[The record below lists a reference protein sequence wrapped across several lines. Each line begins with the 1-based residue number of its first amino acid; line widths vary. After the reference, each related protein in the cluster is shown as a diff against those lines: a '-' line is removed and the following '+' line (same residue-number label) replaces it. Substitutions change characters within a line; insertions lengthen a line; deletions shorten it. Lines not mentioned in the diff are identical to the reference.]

1 MSDVHVF
8 PSGDQWMC
16 EINETTRSIH
26 DTKAAAIK
34 RGCLVAHQQA
44 CELVIHAHD
53 GTVRVEGRPG
63 IDFRG
68 IPG

>member
-1 MSDVHVF
+1 M
-8 PSGDQWMC
+8 GD
-16 EINETTRSIH
+16 TSRSTH
-26 DTKAAAIK
+26 DTRAEAIK
-34 RGCLVAHQQA
+34 RGCLIAHQQA

-53 GTVRVEGRPG
+53 GTVREEGRPG

>member
-1 MSDVHVF
+1 V
-8 PSGDQWMC
+8 C
-16 EINETTRSIH
+16 EIGETTRSTH

-34 RGCLVAHQQA
+34 RGCLVAHQRA

-53 GTVRVEGRPG
+53 GTVREEGRPG

>member
-1 MSDVHVF
+1 MPEVHVV
-8 PSGDQWMC
+8 PSGDRWAC
-16 EINETTRSIH
+16 EIGETGRSTH
-26 DTKAAAIK
+26 DTRAAAIK
-34 RGCLVAHQQA
+34 RGCLVAHQRA

-53 GTVRVEGRPG
+53 GTFREEGRPG